1 MRAANNEAPAAAT
14 AEAPDQSHAQCE
26 RDSKYRAKRYATL
39 QAAAALQGMQL
50 HRLEGGRLLV
60 TRWGLARELADVDEA
75 ARWLRTMGVR
85 A

>member
-1 MRAANNEAPAAAT
+1 MAESKEAPTAAT
-14 AEAPDQSHAQCE
+14 VEAPTSTRTPCGT
-26 RDSKYRAKRYATL
+26 DSKYRAKRFATL

-75 ARWLRTMGVR
+75 ARWLRTMGVQ

>member
-1 MRAANNEAPAAAT
+1 MAANNEAPAAAT
-14 AEAPDQSHAQCE
+14 AEAPTTTHTPSGT
-26 RDSKYRAKRYATL
+26 DSKYRAKRFATL

-50 HRLEGGRLLV
+50 HRLEGGRLLI

-75 ARWLRTMGVR
+75 ARWLRSLGVQ